1 MIPQLLKGPDY
12 LIKMKMKLLLNNG
25 KEVAYSDI
33 DWSKIS
39 SGNFPYM
46 VRQDPGPL
54 NALGR
59 VKFMFPN
66 NYNVYIHD
74 TPSKNS
80 FGRDARAVSSG
91 CIRVEDPFDLAVLL
105 LSDAPEWSP
114 DKIRNAM
121 RQPREHTVL
130 LKVPVDVI
138 VVYLTAWTDGK
149 DRIQFRNDVYQN
161 DGRVLEALN
170 KKQIGRAHV

>member
-1 MIPQLLKGPDY
+1 MIPRRG
-12 LIKMKMKLLLNNG
+12 
-25 KEVAYSDI
+25 
-33 DWSKIS
+33 
-39 SGNFPYM
+39 
-46 VRQDPGPL
+46 
-54 NALGR
+54 
-59 VKFMFPN
+59 
-66 NYNVYIHD
+66 
-74 TPSKNS
+74 NS

-121 RQPREHTVL
+121 QQTREHTVL

-170 KKQIGRAHV
+170 KKPEGIIARAISL